1 MYENILVEKDV
12 LDKPHR
18 IFSLDEAGLGTD
30 PIASKVF
37 VPVSSILKTNS
48 PRCSPNNLDAISNVG
63 RKRKK
68 VQAKVG
74 EVLTSE
80 DVATRLFNE
89 EKAEGQRNAK

>member
-18 IFSLDEAGLGTD
+18 IFNLDEAGLGTD

-37 VPVSSILKTNS
+37 VQVSSRTAYLKT
-48 PRCSPNNLDAISNVG
+48 AW
-63 RKRKK
+63 RKIKLQRSFLCICLRMVSK
-68 VQAKVG
+68 
-74 EVLTSE
+74 

-89 EKAEGQRNAK
+89 EKGRRADRKCCQCLFSNV